1 MRQPSAGM
9 VVLVQLRTGRG
20 DRLHDPFLSCVQLDT
35 ATRQQ
40 PGPPPPEQANT
51 VKTELNRRKTANPEQ
66 GRRDFSQIPTS
77 QDRVGDVRHVSPVS
91 MRPQA
96 RHSDALQT
104 IPQRPH
110 GTLRATVEQQAHRQ
124 RHPVTVIGRF
134 AWKNS
139 TRDTQSAT
147 GQPLVVD
154 GGDQAL
160 EIGLEAVGADLDRLR
175 RASTAIDG
183 GRVSPVGISA
193 SSTSTGMIWTP
204 GAIAVSVPSQM
215 KSPGSSMRWRRRLS
229 VMLSHLG
236 R

>member
-1 MRQPSAGM
+1 MRQPSAGT

-40 PGPPPPEQANT
+40 PGPPPPEQPAPSNLSST
-51 VKTELNRRKTANPEQ
+51 GEDHGPRAAPPTPQTDPNSAGPRRRRAARVAREYATA
-66 GRRDFSQIPTS
+66 SS
-77 QDRVGDVRHVSPVS
+77 
-91 MRPQA
+91 
-96 RHSDALQT
+96 ALPRAPDD
-104 IPQRPH
+104 PQRPH
-110 GTLRATVEQQAHRQ
+110 GTLRATVEQQALRQ

-147 GQPLVVD
+147 GQALVVD

-160 EIGLEAVGADLDRLR
+160 EIGLEAVGEPIWIALR

-204 GAIAVSVPSQM
+204 CAIAVSVPSQM